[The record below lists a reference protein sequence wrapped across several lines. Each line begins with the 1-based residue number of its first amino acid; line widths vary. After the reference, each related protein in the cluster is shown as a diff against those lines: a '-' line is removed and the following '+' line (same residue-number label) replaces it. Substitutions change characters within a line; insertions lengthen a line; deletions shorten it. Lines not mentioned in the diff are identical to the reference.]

1 MRTAPLVAW
10 ALAIVT
16 AGAAAVLA
24 IKIHDIAADLAA
36 LRASAD
42 ATSRRFDDTDKRLD
56 ALAAKVDGVDRRL
69 APTNSTPP

>member
-10 ALAIVT
+10 TLAIVT

-36 LRASAD
+36 LRASAY